1 MPREIHMRRAPALLS
16 AAVLVTT
23 MTAGSPPA
31 AAYAAPSP
39 LPPLTR
45 LDARYAAVQADIGR
59 ALAAARGYGED
70 GRVRALAAFRGR
82 TFLSFDP
89 RGAGRAVE
97 VLGDPATAQRI
108 AIVVPGADNDLGN
121 YDSVKFVGGSAR
133 SLYEQAGRLSPGARP
148 AVVAWLGYDPPRTPG
163 LSVLS
168 AERADKGSRA
178 LVSFTRELRALN
190 PSVELTLVCHSY
202 GSVVCAKAAP
212 DVRASDIALIGSPGT
227 TADRAADLS
236 PSTRFS
242 ATRVWAARSG
252 GDWTRFVPNARFFK
266 LGFGRDPVSREFG
279 ARPFPA
285 GNGTH
290 ADYFKPGG
298 ESVHNLALIALGA
311 QVPRG

>member
-1 MPREIHMRRAPALLS
+1 MRSAPALLS
-16 AAVLVTT
+16 AAALVTT
-23 MTAGSPPA
+23 LTGAPPA

-45 LDARYAAVQADIGR
+45 PDARYAAVQADIGR
-59 ALAAARGYGED
+59 ALTAAHRYGEG
-70 GRVRALAAFRGR
+70 GRVRVLAAFRGR

-108 AIVVPGADNDLGN
+108 AVVVPGADNDLGD
-121 YDSVKFVGGSAR
+121 YDSVKFVGGAAR
-133 SLYEQAGRLSPGARP
+133 SLYEQAGRLSPGARL
-148 AVVAWLGYDPPRTPG
+148 AVVAWLGYDPPRTAG

-168 AERADKGSRA
+168 TGRAEKGSRA

-190 PSVELTLVCHSY
+190 PSAELALVCHSY

-236 PSTRFS
+236 PSTRFPV
-242 ATRVWAARSG
+242 TRVWAARSG
-252 GDWTRFVPNARFFK
+252 GDWTRFVPNVRFFK

-285 GNGTH
+285 GDGTH

-298 ESVHNLALIALGA
+298 ESVRNLALIALGA